1 MNKKVTA
8 IIIGIVSV
16 LIVLLVVLL
25 AFNKDSYDGDVISV
39 YYLNNISSPVSEP
52 ALAMVKVPVGR
63 SGDRVEQAVRILLS
77 DPVEDGLS
85 RPFPIGVN
93 LLGIAYA
100 GEDITVHLSEEYG
113 ELYGVALACANA
125 CTVLTLCEIEGVSTV
140 SITVEGKPHPAFSAT
155 KLSVENIV
163 TGDMSLRPVELQAVL
178 YYSDGN
184 TEYVVGERKN
194 IIMRENESIAR
205 YVVEELIK
213 GPDSDSSA
221 EGYKRIINP
230 NTKLLNIEVSNNIC
244 YVNLSKEFLD
254 GLYKSKAIEVQTL
267 YSITNSLCSTES
279 IEGVQFLVEGERIY
293 GNEVMRKNES
303 VIGHYKDETITINL
317 YVISQ
322 DNKYLE
328 MLPTR
333 IDAVSGFDIER
344 LVVEKLI
351 SGIDGYGFMS
361 VIPKGTMLL
370 GVERDRQTCIVN
382 FSKEFTSN
390 YADNYDMNLIVQ
402 SIVTSL
408 TSANNNIQNVL
419 LLVEGKDFGDG
430 KPIYPDNSLVGVG

>member
-77 DPVEDGLS
+77 DPVEEGLS
-85 RPFPIGVN
+85 RPFPIGVK

-140 SITVEGKPHPAFSAT
+140 SITVEGKRIRIFRD

-213 GPDSDSSA
+213 GPDSDSS
-221 EGYKRIINP
+221 
-230 NTKLLNIEVSNNIC
+230 
-244 YVNLSKEFLD
+244 
-254 GLYKSKAIEVQTL
+254 
-267 YSITNSLCSTES
+267 
-279 IEGVQFLVEGERIY
+279 
-293 GNEVMRKNES
+293 
-303 VIGHYKDETITINL
+303 
-317 YVISQ
+317 
-322 DNKYLE
+322 
-328 MLPTR
+328 
-333 IDAVSGFDIER
+333 
-344 LVVEKLI
+344 
-351 SGIDGYGFMS
+351 
-361 VIPKGTMLL
+361 
-370 GVERDRQTCIVN
+370 
-382 FSKEFTSN
+382 
-390 YADNYDMNLIVQ
+390 
-402 SIVTSL
+402 
-408 TSANNNIQNVL
+408 
-419 LLVEGKDFGDG
+419 
-430 KPIYPDNSLVGVG
+430 